1 MKTVL
6 QTSGLS
12 KNYGAIRALDNLTLS
27 IEKGAVYGFLGPNG
41 SGKTTTLG
49 IITGVIHP
57 SAGSYHWFGMPPS
70 SESRKKIGGILEQP
84 NFIPYLSAMQ
94 NLRLVADIKDA
105 AKEDIPILLE
115 KVGLDKR
122 SNNAFRTFSL
132 GMKQRLAIAA
142 ALLGN
147 PEVLILDEPT
157 NGLDPQG
164 IAEIRALIMAIAA
177 SGTTVILASHLLEE
191 VQKVCSHVVV
201 LKSGQAIYAGSV
213 TGMVTGRK
221 AIEVAAQDMDA
232 LEDALRAFPGN
243 NNLTR
248 ESKTWV
254 IESPDLLDASILNKY
269 LHERGISISHLAM
282 RSGNLEKDFLA
293 LLSSKK

>member
-12 KNYGAIRALDNLTLS
+12 KNYGSIRALDNLTLS
-27 IEKGAVYGFLGPNG
+27 IQKGAVYGFLGPNG
-41 SGKTTTLG
+41 SGKTTSLG
-49 IITGVIHP
+49 IIMGAIHP
-57 SAGSYHWFGMPPS
+57 TSGTYDWFGMPPS
-70 SESRKKIGGILEQP
+70 AESRKRIGGIIEQP

-105 AKEDIPILLE
+105 DKGEIPTLLE

-122 SNNAFRTFSL
+122 AHNTFRTFSL

-164 IAEIRALIMAIAA
+164 IAEIRELIISIAEG
-177 SGTTVILASHLLEE
+177 GTTVILASHLLEE

-201 LKSGQAIYAGSV
+201 LKSGQAIYAGNA
-213 TGMVTGRK
+213 TGIFTEKK
-221 AIEVAAQDMDA
+221 AVEVAAQDMQA
-232 LEDALRAFPGN
+232 LGDVLRSFPGN
-243 NNLTR
+243 TNLTR
-248 ESKTWV
+248 EGKTWV
-254 IESPDLLDASILNKY
+254 VENPDLLDASTLNTF
-269 LHERGISISHLAM
+269 LHNKGIAVSYLAM
-282 RSGNLEKDFLA
+282 RSNNLEKDFLA

>member
-1 MKTVL
+1 M
-6 QTSGLS
+6 S

-70 SESRKKIGGILEQP
+70 SESRKRIGGILEQP

-164 IAEIRALIMAIAA
+164 IAEIRELIISIAEG
-177 SGTTVILASHLLEE
+177 GTTVILASHLLEE
-191 VQKVCSHVVV
+191 VQKVCTHVVV
-201 LKSGQAIYAGSV
+201 LNSGRAIYAGSA
-213 TGMVTGRK
+213 TGMLTEKK
-221 AIEVAAQDMDA
+221 AVEVAAPDMQA
-232 LEDALRAFPGN
+232 LGDALRSFQGN
-243 NNLTR
+243 TNLTR
-248 ESKTWV
+248 EGKVWV
-254 IESPDLLDASILNKY
+254 VENPELMDASTLNSF
-269 LHERGISISHLAM
+269 LHTKGISVSYLSM
-282 RSGNLEKDFLA
+282 RAHNLEKDFLA